1 MKIVHKGKY
10 FADIEEVKQKT
21 ADALKGIKI
30 KNSNTVLSSGK
41 NVSIGVL
48 HQIDSTFKVTEV

>member
-1 MKIVHKGKY
+1 MKKVLKEKS
-10 FADIEEVKQKT
+10 FADVEEVKQKM
-21 ADALKGIKI
+21 AKVLKGMKI
-30 KNSNTVLSSGK
+30 IQFKIVVSSGK